1 MLLYQ
6 LVQDSLFR
14 PVSFIVNAF
23 PSIRVVGGYVWI
35 PRFFVSTQFQY
46 HGLMV
51 RSSDLH
57 ID

>member
-6 LVQDSLFR
+6 LVRDGLSR

-23 PSIRVVGGYVWI
+23 PGIRVVGGYVWI

-51 RSSDLH
+51 GSSDLH
-57 ID
+57 VD